1 MPFTHALMYP
11 DSCLNDQETECP
23 KCAQAHGVIRE
34 IRANNERM
42 ADQHDVF
49 VQDVRQNGF
58 TAVAA
63 AFGRGVMNMPRMD
76 EIA

>member
-1 MPFTHALMYP
+1 MPSALVLIYSH
-11 DSCLNDQETECP
+11 SCLNDQETECP

-58 TAVAA
+58 AAVAA